1 MSRCNHTASASVAT
15 LVGMFDAATTSALGE
30 RLGVAW
36 RWAPSKE
43 PGVVTNNAAHVM
55 VERRRA
61 DSLGAAHAMI
71 REALDE
77 TVPGALELATFDR
90 GLLSFDV
97 AAHPEWCTHLQID
110 FAPLNATT
118 RWQSVQPDVRI
129 DGATMSFAAA
139 AERIGLDALTWAL
152 LDAAHP
158 KRIPVPVAAPES
170 VLASRRDANTLALV
184 RRAHSVASLAVAGVG
199 AGEEAGTAAG
209 TSADD
214 AGRRLLA
221 ALALAPQAAEDAVR
235 TGRTRPLLT
244 QIVILAE
251 RTTQFA
257 EHSPATR
264 TDLPVFDAAR
274 RVLEGALTA
283 ARLAAPVP
291 Y

>member
-1 MSRCNHTASASVAT
+1 
-15 LVGMFDAATTSALGE
+15 MFDAATTSALGE

-43 PGVVTNNAAHVM
+43 AGFVTNNVAHVM

-61 DSLGAAHAMI
+61 DSPETAHAMI

-77 TVPGALELATFDR
+77 TVPGALELATFDK
-90 GLLSFDV
+90 GLLSVDV
-97 AAHPEWCTHLQID
+97 AARPEWCTHLQID
-110 FAPLNATT
+110 FGPLSAAATM
-118 RWQSVQPDVRI
+118 WQSVQPDVHI

-158 KRIPVPVAAPES
+158 KRTPVPLAASES
-170 VLASRRDANTLALV
+170 VLASRRDANAMALV
-184 RRAHSVASLAVAGVG
+184 RRAHAVASVAVAGVG

-209 TSADD
+209 ASADD

-221 ALALAPQAAEDAVR
+221 ALALVPQAAEDAVR

-251 RTTQFA
+251 RTTQVA

>member
-1 MSRCNHTASASVAT
+1 MP
-15 LVGMFDAATTSALGE
+15 MFDAATTSALGE

-55 VERRRA
+55 VERGRA
-61 DSLGAAHAMI
+61 SSVEAAHAAI
-71 REALDE
+71 RQALVE
-77 TVPGALELATFDR
+77 TTPGALELAAFDE
-90 GLLSFDV
+90 GLLSVDV
-97 AAHPEWCTHLQID
+97 AVRPEWCTHLRAD
-110 FAPLNATT
+110 FAPLNAATT

-129 DGATMSFAAA
+129 DGAAMSFAAA

-209 TSADD
+209 TSADG

-221 ALALAPQAAEDAVR
+221 ALALVPQVAEDAVH

>member
-1 MSRCNHTASASVAT
+1 
-15 LVGMFDAATTSALGE
+15 MFDAATTSALGE

-43 PGVVTNNAAHVM
+43 AGFVTNNVAHVM

-61 DSLGAAHAMI
+61 DSPETAHAMI

-77 TVPGALELATFDR
+77 TVPGALELATFDK
-90 GLLSFDV
+90 GLLSVDV
-97 AAHPEWCTHLQID
+97 AARPEWCTRLQID
-110 FAPLNATT
+110 FGPLSAAATT
-118 RWQSVQPDVRI
+118 WQSVQPDVHI
-129 DGATMSFAAA
+129 DGASMTFAAA
-139 AERIGLDALTWAL
+139 AERIGLDVLTWAL

-158 KRIPVPVAAPES
+158 KRIPVPLAAPES

-184 RRAHSVASLAVAGVG
+184 RRAHSVASLAVG

-209 TSADD
+209 TSADG

-221 ALALAPQAAEDAVR
+221 ALALVPQAAEDAVR

-274 RVLEGALTA
+274 RVLEGALTE